1 MLLERALTVSTT
13 LALAGSFV
21 FSLVAVRGFWNAPFG
36 DVLRPL
42 PIAFGGF
49 LAAAVPSALGVPVP
63 LSYRVVVASGA
74 VLAAFV
80 AAAEGVV
87 LLAGWRSV

>member
-1 MLLERALTVSTT
+1 VLLERALTLSTT
-13 LALAGSFV
+13 LALAGSFL
-21 FSLVAVRGFWNAPFG
+21 FSLIAVRGFWDAPFG

-42 PIAFGGF
+42 PVAFGGF
-49 LAAAVPSALGVPVP
+49 LAAMIPSVLGVGIP
-63 LSYRVVVASGA
+63 LSYRVVVATGA

-80 AAAEGVV
+80 AAVEGVV

>member
-1 MLLERALTVSTT
+1 MLLERVLTVSTT
-13 LALAGSFV
+13 VALLGSFA
-21 FSLVAVRGFWNAPFG
+21 FSLVAVRGYWNTPFG

-49 LAAAVPSALGVPVP
+49 LVAALPDFLGLSVPVG
-63 LSYRVVVASGA
+63 YRVVVASGA

-87 LLAGWRSV
+87 LLTGWRRV

>member
-1 MLLERALTVSTT
+1 MLLERVLALSTT
-13 LALAGSFV
+13 FALVGSFV
-21 FSLVAVRGFWNAPFG
+21 FSLVAVRGYWHTPFG

-42 PIAFGGF
+42 PIAYGGF
-49 LAAAVPSALGVPVP
+49 VVAALPEVLGLEVPV
-63 LSYRVVVASGA
+63 SYRVIVASGA

-87 LLAGWRSV
+87 LLAGWRRV

>member
-13 LALAGSFV
+13 FALVGSFV
-21 FSLVAVRGFWNAPFG
+21 FSLVAVRGYWDAPFG

-49 LAAAVPSALGVPVP
+49 LAAALPEALGLSVPV
-63 LSYRVVVASGA
+63 SYRVVVASAA

-80 AAAEGVV
+80 AAAQAVV
-87 LLAGWRSV
+87 LLTGWRRV

>member
-1 MLLERALTVSTT
+1 MLIERALTLSTT

-21 FSLVAVRGFWNAPFG
+21 FALVAVRGYWNTPFG

-49 LAAAVPSALGVPVP
+49 LAASLPGLLGLGVP
-63 LSYRVVVASGA
+63 LSYRIVVASGG

-80 AAAEGVV
+80 AAAEAVV
-87 LLAGWRSV
+87 LLTGWRRV

>member
-1 MLLERALTVSTT
+1 MLVERVLTISTT
-13 LALAGSFV
+13 VALAGSFV
-21 FSLVAVRGFWNAPFG
+21 FSLIAARGFWDAPFG
-36 DVLRPL
+36 NVLRPL

-49 LAAAVPSALGVPVP
+49 LAAALPTALGVAVP

-80 AAAEGVV
+80 AASEGVV
-87 LLAGWRSV
+87 LLSGWRQV

>member
-1 MLLERALTVSTT
+1 MVSTAA
-13 LALAGSFV
+13 ALVGSFV
-21 FSLVAVRGFWNAPFG
+21 FSLIAVRGYWDAPFG

-49 LAAAVPSALGVPVP
+49 LAAALPDALGLAVPV
-63 LSYRVVVASGA
+63 SYRVVVASGA

-87 LLAGWRSV
+87 LLAGWRQV